1 MSPTRQKIV
10 VILSDSLLRGQAQF
24 ALQTAGYDVYAV
36 ETPHEAVEAIQ
47 QSEAD
52 LLLMDANLQ
61 DGAAR
66 EIVAAIRGSSSTEA
80 VRVILLVGAPAQERA
95 WALDLGADDAMSRP
109 LDDAEFLARVRAQL
123 RARRAAHELL
133 EKMRIAEEGQQIAHT
148 AFEALA
154 VTEKMTNDAAS
165 LDRGLKL
172 GLVAVFVAVAVMAG
186 IYFLFAR
193 SAHKE
198 TLLNNATIARLEGG
212 LVHQQDLIAQVRKMR
227 SELAPAQSVA
237 GDSPKDDLQK
247 QAADLKAKMQSAGS
261 SDTLDLQKQLDATNA
276 RLQKVEQEDA
286 AAQTLIPV
294 DLQSV
299 CLLHVA
305 VGFRSKDSNQ
315 RLRYAGINQ
324 KGEPLQDS
332 DGNPILT
339 LGGHGPEVKIDV
351 FGTGFLIGAGGK
363 LLTNRH
369 VAQPWWKSDEM
380 SDITSQGFAAEI
392 SSIHAYFPG
401 DSRAFVAE
409 IQRISDDA
417 DLATMLVDMQ
427 DLKRPM
433 LTIDAASSA
442 AVSGEPIVS
451 MGYATGLAAILAR
464 ADDQTAQEILTKS
477 GGDVSAVLDALA
489 TRSMIRPLVTQGH
502 IGDILSDKIVFDA
515 QTTSGGSGGP
525 LINHQGK
532 VIGVTFAILK
542 GFGGSNFGIPIKF
555 AKSLLGP
562 QAPVAP

>member
-1 MSPTRQKIV
+1 MSPTSQKIV
-10 VILSDSLLRGQAQF
+10 VIISDSLLRGHAQS
-24 ALQTAGYDVYAV
+24 ALQTAGYDLYAV

-47 QSEAD
+47 RSEAD
-52 LLLMDANLQ
+52 VLVMEANLQ

-66 EIVAAIRGSSSTEA
+66 EIVAAIRGSASTEA
-80 VRVILLVGAPAQERA
+80 VRVILLVGAAAQERA

-227 SELAPAQSVA
+227 SELGPAQSVA

-247 QAADLKAKMQSAGS
+247 QAADLKAKMRSAGS
-261 SDTLDLQKQLDATNA
+261 SDTPDLQKQLDATNA

-299 CLLHVA
+299 CLLHVV

-324 KGEPLQDS
+324 QGEPLQDS
-332 DGNPILT
+332 AGNPILT

-380 SDITSQGFAAEI
+380 SDITSQGFDAEI

-409 IQRISDDA
+409 IQQISDDA

-427 DLKRPM
+427 GLKRPM
-433 LTIDAASSA
+433 LTIDAAPSA

-464 ADDQTAQEILTKS
+464 ADDQTSQEILTKS

-489 TRSMIRPLVTQGH
+489 TRNMIRPLVTQGH

-555 AKSLLGP
+555 AISLLGP
-562 QAPVAP
+562 QAAVAP